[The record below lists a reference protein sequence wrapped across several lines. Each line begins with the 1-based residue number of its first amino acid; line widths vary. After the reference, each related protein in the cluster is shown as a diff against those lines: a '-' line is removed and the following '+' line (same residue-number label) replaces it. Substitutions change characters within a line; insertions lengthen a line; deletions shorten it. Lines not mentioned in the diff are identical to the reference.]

1 MPTYTDTM
9 ASLCM
14 CGGIHLILK
23 ALASVHDCKMNN
35 FVITLL
41 MLHYNCFYH
50 QYDSEFTEDKDC
62 LLFISKVQ
70 YLTLLEQENL
80 QKLRCKTKHEGV
92 IHEDGN
98 KVWFP
103 VWNTVWNVYFNIK
116 VREHCVLLATHSNC
130 IFAFHLS
137 VCQSTESL
145 LVSAY
150 YERNK
155 RIWRKI
161 RPSLCPQ
168 HGLTFAWTHT
178 HVPTCILAHTC
189 ITKVFHLPNYSLD
202 YLLEIW

>member
-1 MPTYTDTM
+1 MSMPTYTDTM

-14 CGGIHLILK
+14 CGGIHLVLK

-98 KVWFP
+98 KV
-103 VWNTVWNVYFNIK
+103 
-116 VREHCVLLATHSNC
+116 
-130 IFAFHLS
+130 
-137 VCQSTESL
+137 
-145 LVSAY
+145 
-150 YERNK
+150 
-155 RIWRKI
+155 
-161 RPSLCPQ
+161 
-168 HGLTFAWTHT
+168 
-178 HVPTCILAHTC
+178 
-189 ITKVFHLPNYSLD
+189 
-202 YLLEIW
+202 